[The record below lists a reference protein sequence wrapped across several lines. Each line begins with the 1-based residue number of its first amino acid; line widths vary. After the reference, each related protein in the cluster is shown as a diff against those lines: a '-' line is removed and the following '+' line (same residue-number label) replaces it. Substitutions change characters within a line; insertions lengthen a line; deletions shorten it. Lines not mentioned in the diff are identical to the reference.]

1 MKRASAAYAFLTVA
15 ALGLSSCATIF
26 SGSKHTFVL
35 NTKPEDAKVTVTD
48 KKGVEVF
55 SGQTP
60 AQVRLKSGAGYF
72 SPARYTITFTKPGY
86 VAQTIPV
93 DFKINGWYFG
103 NIFIGGA
110 IGMLVVDPLTGG
122 MWTIGE
128 SAKNIY
134 RPLRP
139 EGVAL
144 ELIDVN
150 DLTAE
155 QRQSLVKLK

>member
-1 MKRASAAYAFLTVA
+1 MKRAFATYAVTAIA
-15 ALGLSSCATIF
+15 ALSLSSCATIF
-26 SGSKHTFVL
+26 SGTKHTFVL

-48 KKGVEVF
+48 KKGKEVF

-72 SPARYTITFTKPGY
+72 SPARYVITFSKPGY
-86 VAQTIPV
+86 ADQTVPV
-93 DFKINGWYFG
+93 YFKISGWYFG

-110 IGMLVVDPLTGG
+110 LGMLIVDPLTGG
-122 MWTIGE
+122 MWTVGN

-139 EGVAL
+139 QGVAL
-144 ELIDVN
+144 EIIDIH
-150 DLTAE
+150 DLSEE
-155 QRQSLVKLK
+155 QRQQLVKVK